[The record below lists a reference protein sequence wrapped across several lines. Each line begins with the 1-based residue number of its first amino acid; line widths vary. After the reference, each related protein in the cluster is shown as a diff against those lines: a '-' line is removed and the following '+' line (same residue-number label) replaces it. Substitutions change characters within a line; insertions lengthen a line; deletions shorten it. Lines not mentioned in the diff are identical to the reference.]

1 MFTMYGGNGKT
12 WTEMTPEKRN
22 KVDLYLF
29 NCA

>member
-12 WTEMTPEKRN
+12 WAEMTSEKQN